1 MASRSVIADLDG
13 HLSATIADT
22 ESCVVIDD
30 LTRIALLHLL
40 GGFSRQDYAA
50 RSIPAD
56 EAAALDNLHYTLR

>member
-1 MASRSVIADLDG
+1 MASRSIIADVQGNLF
-13 HLSATIADT
+13 ARITDT